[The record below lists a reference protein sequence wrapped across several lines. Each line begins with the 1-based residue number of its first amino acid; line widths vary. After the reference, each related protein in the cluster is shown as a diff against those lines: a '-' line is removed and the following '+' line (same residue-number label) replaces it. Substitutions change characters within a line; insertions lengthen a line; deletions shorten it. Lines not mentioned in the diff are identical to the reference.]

1 MIPNN
6 KLENLEEICIQHRV
20 SLFSIESS
28 ACNYFFVYT
37 GNNVEEF
44 EEMQSA
50 LAERERV
57 C

>member
-6 KLENLEEICIQHRV
+6 ELENLEEICIQHWV

-28 ACNYFFVYT
+28 ACNYFFVCT
-37 GNNVEEF
+37 GNSVEEF